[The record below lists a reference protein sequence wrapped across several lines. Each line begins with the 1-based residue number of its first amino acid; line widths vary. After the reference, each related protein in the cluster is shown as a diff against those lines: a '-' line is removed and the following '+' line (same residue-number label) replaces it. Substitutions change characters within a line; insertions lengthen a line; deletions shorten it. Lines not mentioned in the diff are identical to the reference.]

1 MCGCSFRIRTFR
13 FLTFLLIIMT
23 LNQIQQQIYT
33 ENKKKYKISKNRIGF
48 LLFTVCLTLSLL
60 NLFGDVY
67 TVIARWA
74 EPYFTPFMPQTTY
87 YLLFNM
93 VLYVSAIALP
103 FVIAVFGCKTGLK
116 GIFPLRPR
124 LTKNP
129 VGYTFFVFGI
139 CLLLN
144 LVLQLLFPWYREVF
158 SSESYHYESSTDIIL
173 YFIMSAILPAIFEE
187 FAFRGV
193 CISALRPMG
202 TKFAVI
208 TSAVLFGLCH
218 VDPLQSV
225 FAFLFGLLI
234 GGAYVATGSIW
245 PGVLLH
251 LFNNSFAVFAEYGN
265 EVILVMCG
273 YFIIGSIIYSLVYLF
288 KYIRLP
294 GRFPICVKDEKQPLL
309 MGSGFSPLRAVFSNF
324 WTYALIVIY
333 ILSFLARY
341 ISVLF
346 PHLAL

>member
-1 MCGCSFRIRTFR
+1 
-13 FLTFLLIIMT
+13 MT
-23 LNQIQQQIYT
+23 LDIIQKQIYT
-33 ENKKKYKISKNRIGF
+33 DNKITYKRGKRKIGF
-48 LLFTVCLTLSLL
+48 LLFSVCLCLSLL
-60 NLFGDVY
+60 NLLGDVY
-67 TVIARWA
+67 SYVARWA
-74 EPYFTPFMPQTTY
+74 APFFTGFMPITTY
-87 YLLFNM
+87 ELLFNIL
-93 VLYVSAIALP
+93 LYASSIVLP
-103 FVIAVFGCKTGLK
+103 FVIAALGCKTGIK
-116 GIFPLRPR
+116 GLFPVKPR

-144 LVLQLLFPWYREVF
+144 LVLQLLFPWYNEIFAPETVPYD
-158 SSESYHYESSTDIIL
+158 STTDILL
-173 YFIMSAILPAIFEE
+173 YYVMSAICPAIVEE

-218 VDPLQSV
+218 VNPLQCI

-265 EVILVMCG
+265 EVVVMTCG
-273 YFIIGSIIYSLVYLF
+273 YLIIGAIIYSLIYLF
-288 KYIRLP
+288 KFIRMP
-294 GRFPICVKDEKQPLL
+294 GRFPICVKDEKQQLL
-309 MGSGFSPLRAVFSNF
+309 TGSGFTPLRAVFSNF
-324 WTYALIVIY
+324 WTYALIVVY
-333 ILSFLARY
+333 LLSFFARY
-341 ISVLF
+341 YSVLF
-346 PHLAL
+346 PD

>member
-1 MCGCSFRIRTFR
+1 
-13 FLTFLLIIMT
+13 MT
-23 LNQIQQQIYT
+23 LNLIQQQIDT
-33 ENKKKYKISKNRIGF
+33 ENKRLYKIGKNKIGF

-67 TVIARWA
+67 TAFARWA
-74 EPYFTPFMPQTTY
+74 EPYFTPFIPQTTY

-93 VLYVSAIALP
+93 VLYGSAIALP
-103 FVIAVFGCKTGLK
+103 FVIAIFGCRAGFK
-116 GIFPLRPR
+116 GIFPIKPR

-144 LVLQLLFPWYREVF
+144 LVLQFLFPWYREVF
-158 SSESYHYESSTDIIL
+158 SSEPFHYESNTDIIL
-173 YFIMSAILPAIFEE
+173 YFVMSAILPAIFEE

-193 CISALRPMG
+193 CITALRPMG

-234 GGAYVATGSIW
+234 GGAYIATGSIW

-251 LFNNSFAVFAEYGN
+251 LFNNSFAVFSEYGN
-265 EVILVMCG
+265 DYILVFCG
-273 YFIIGSIIYSLVYLF
+273 YLIIGSIAFSLIYLV

-294 GRFPICVKDEKQPLL
+294 GRFPICIKDEDQPLL
-309 MGSGFSPLRAVFSNF
+309 TGSGYTPLRAVFSNF
-324 WTYALIVIY
+324 WTYALMIVY
-333 ILSFLARY
+333 ILSFITRY
-341 ISVLF
+341 IDVLF
-346 PHLAL
+346 PNLAI

>member
-1 MCGCSFRIRTFR
+1 
-13 FLTFLLIIMT
+13 MT
-23 LNQIQQQIYT
+23 LDLIQQQTDT
-33 ENKKKYKISKNRIGF
+33 ENKRLYKIGKNKIGF
-48 LLFTVCLTLSLL
+48 LLFTVCLTLALL
-60 NLFGDVY
+60 NLFSDVY
-67 TVIARWA
+67 SAIAHWA
-74 EPYFTPFMPQTTY
+74 APYFTTFLPQSTY

-93 VLYVSAIALP
+93 VLYVSAISLP
-103 FVIAVFGCKTGLK
+103 FVIAIFGCRAGFK
-116 GIFPLRPR
+116 GIFPIKPG

-144 LVLQLLFPWYREVF
+144 LVLQFLFPWYREIF
-158 SSESYHYESSTDIIL
+158 ASEPYRYESNTDIFL
-173 YFIMSAILPAIFEE
+173 YFIMTAILPAIFEE

-193 CISALRPMG
+193 CITVLRPMG

-208 TSAVLFGLCH
+208 ASAVLFGLCH

-265 EVILVMCG
+265 YYTLALCG
-273 YFIIGSIIYSLVYLF
+273 YLIIGSIAFSIIYLIKYL
-288 KYIRLP
+288 RMP

-309 MGSGFSPLRAVFSNF
+309 TGSGYTPLRAVFSNF
-324 WTYALIVIY
+324 WTYALMIVY
-333 ILSFLARY
+333 VLSFFARY
-341 ISVLF
+341 IDVFL
-346 PHLAL
+346 PERTV